1 MKTPKD
7 DAMKKNALGRG
18 LDALMP
24 QIDTAGGALVDIA
37 ITRIDPNPNQPRR
50 HFDDGS
56 LKDLADSIREVG
68 LLQPILVREEKGRYQ
83 IIAGER
89 RFRAARLAGYKTLPC
104 IVKDYTRNEQ
114 LEAALIENLQREDLN
129 PLEEA
134 QAVRSLM
141 DAGRYTQE
149 TVAER
154 LGKSRSAIAN
164 TLRLLSL
171 PEDLQLLVRDGQI
184 TEGHARVLAGVPSL
198 ARKRELAEKII
209 KDGLSVRQTEKLA
222 AETPPIVKPMPL
234 KVPEL
239 AEFEEK
245 MHRAFGARTQVRG
258 GLDAGK
264 VVISYKNRTELD
276 AIYEAVE
283 RLLQE

>member
-1 MKTPKD
+1 
-7 DAMKKNALGRG
+7 MKKNALGRG

-24 QIDTAGGALVDIA
+24 QIDTTGGALVDIP
-37 ITRIDPNPNQPRR
+37 ITRIDPNANQPRR
-50 HFDDGS
+50 HFDEES
-56 LKDLADSIREVG
+56 LKNLADSIREVG

-104 IVKDYTRNEQ
+104 IVKEYSRNEQ

-129 PLEEA
+129 PLEQA

-141 DAGRYTQE
+141 DAGHYTQE

-171 PEDLQLLVRDGQI
+171 PQDIQQLVRDEKLS
-184 TEGHARVLAGVPSL
+184 EGHARVLAGVSSL
-198 ARKRELAEKII
+198 ARKRELAEKIVR
-209 KDGLSVRQTEKLA
+209 DGLSVRQAEKLA
-222 AETPPIVKPMPL
+222 AEKPPTIKPVPAR
-234 KVPEL
+234 VPEL
-239 AEFEEK
+239 KEFEEK
-245 MHRAFGARTQVRG
+245 MHRAFGARTQIRG
-258 GLDAGK
+258 DLDAGR

-276 AIYEAVE
+276 AIYDAVE
-283 RLLQE
+283 RLL